1 MVKRIPIRLVG
12 YSKKFKGVKKLP
24 AQKVPTDSSTSAF
37 EAGQKEFTK
46 RFGEKP
52 QFMGFSHASA
62 TALAAKDLAFK
73 TQAKKW
79 NKFIPKIT
87 KRQRSTIA
95 SYAKQH
101 KGKISLR
108 GIKKAKEQAFVKTL
122 KTADVKQGRIF
133 RETHE
138 RFTGRSVS
146 DPFKTFW
153 KKLDKPT
160 KW

>member
-24 AQKVPTDSSTSAF
+24 AQKVPAGSSTSAF

-95 SYAKQH
+95 SYAKTH
-101 KGKISLR
+101 KGQVTLK
-108 GIKKAKEQAFVKTL
+108 GIKKAKEQAFTKTL
-122 KTADVKQGRIF
+122 KTADEKAKSIF
-133 RETHE
+133 LGTHKK
-138 RFTGRSVS
+138 FTGR
-146 DPFKTFW
+146 
-153 KKLDKPT
+153 
-160 KW
+160 